1 MATQFPSAGT
11 RLVFRCADPSAP
23 AEEYAALLAAIGN
36 DAAMWQHVVVL
47 AGRELAVGALWRSLR
62 PHASALPPVV
72 VEHLQRG
79 AMVEEFRMRHLA
91 ARLAQTVAALGIAEV
106 PVLLLK
112 GAAVGAVIDPSFV
125 SRPMTDLDLLVP
137 TADIARAHE
146 ALLATGWTQT
156 SDPLLLHLLADGH
169 HLPPYLDAQMPGVR
183 LELHTALL
191 PPDSA
196 FGFDAAAFWAD
207 ASTSGVPFAGARIP
221 SRAHQL
227 VHASAHFA
235 WQHAMGFG
243 AWRTLRSVALLLESP
258 SFEWPSLVRLA
269 TASRAVTSVYWTL
282 RVGAMLAGLRVP
294 PDVLAALA
302 PPTPESLR
310 AALTRH
316 FITSLVPGEG
326 PVSPSA
332 RLSWWLWRMALRP
345 RWSGHPVPRRW
356 EADQRWIAAYES
368 AQRREGPDP
377 LSSRMARHAGAY
389 RQWWAF
395 ASRTLWR

>member
-1 MATQFPSAGT
+1 MATLFPSAGT
-11 RLVFRCADPSAP
+11 RLVFRCADPGAP
-23 AEEYAALLAAIGN
+23 TEEYAALVAALGD
-36 DAAMWQHVVVL
+36 DAARWQHVVVL

-62 PHASALPPVV
+62 PHASTVPPVV
-72 VEHLQRG
+72 VEHLRRG
-79 AMVEEFRMRHLA
+79 ALVEEFRMRHLA
-91 ARLAQTVAALGIAEV
+91 SRLAQTVAALRTAGV

-112 GAAVGAVIDPSFV
+112 GAAVGALFDPSFA

-137 TADIARAHE
+137 AAEVARAQG
-146 ALLATGWTQT
+146 ALRATGWTQT
-156 SDPLLLHLLADGH
+156 VDPLLLDLLADGH

-191 PPDSA
+191 PPDTA
-196 FGFDAAAFWAD
+196 FGFDAAAFWAEA
-207 ASTSGVPFAGARIP
+207 ASTGVPFVGAHVP
-221 SRAHQL
+221 SHAHQV

-243 AWRTLRSVALLLESP
+243 AWRTLRSVALLLASP
-258 SFEWPSLVRLA
+258 SFEWSDLVRLA
-269 TASRAVTSVYWTL
+269 TTSRAATSVYWTL
-282 RVGAMLAGLRVP
+282 RVGVALAGLQVP
-294 PDVLAALA
+294 AYVLAALA

-345 RWSGHPVPRRW
+345 HWSGHPVPRRW
-356 EADQRWIAAYES
+356 EADQRWVAAYES
-368 AQRREGPDP
+368 AQGRDGPVP
-377 LSSRMARHAGAY
+377 LASRIARHAGAY

-395 ASRTLWR
+395 ASQTLVR